1 MPPGANRA
9 TPSSRDPNAVAAL
22 KRAFA
27 SAGYTFDA
35 VRKLLGA
42 DETLSIPPQQ
52 VPFAARGLG
61 DSPLATLARLFLVHA
76 PVTLEQ
82 ATAALRPLS
91 LQQAVTMGI
100 VSMGRSRVHGAVRVL
115 PSDGCLF
122 ASDLDSDD
130 PSQLPADFVM
140 NVTDSSRLLARL
152 TIRRPVELALD
163 LGAGC
168 GYQAVLAARHAERV
182 IATDVNARALAFTEF
197 NALLNGATNVEC
209 RRGDRFTAVDD
220 LTFDLIV
227 SNPPFV
233 ISPDRAFVY
242 RDAGLAGDRVS
253 REIVE
258 QAMQRLRPDGLAHV
272 LVGWIHAMPDDDWSA
287 PLRDW
292 VANSGCDAWLLRKGS
307 YDPLAY
313 AVMWNQR
320 LALANHMQR
329 YMETVDRW
337 LRYYENLHVPALAYG
352 AVVVRR
358 RADGM
363 PPRIREN
370 ELPDGAPDGSLAGEL
385 ERLMH
390 VEDFLQSVDDE
401 TLRGFK
407 LTMANDQRLEQ
418 VLRWREGSFRVDDAS
433 LLRERGLKPRADVD
447 TPLAALLAQ
456 VDGTRRMAEVV
467 ERTAEALSIP
477 EAGTETFR
485 AQATSTIRELV
496 AHGFL
501 ELARPED

>member
-1 MPPGANRA
+1 M
-9 TPSSRDPNAVAAL
+9 
-22 KRAFA
+22 
-27 SAGYTFDA
+27 
-35 VRKLLGA
+35 
-42 DETLSIPPQQ
+42 
-52 VPFAARGLG
+52 
-61 DSPLATLARLFLVHA
+61 
-76 PVTLEQ
+76 
-82 ATAALRPLS
+82 
-91 LQQAVTMGI
+91 
-100 VSMGRSRVHGAVRVL
+100 RVL

-209 RRGDRFTAVDD
+209 RRGDRFTAVED

-272 LVGWIHAMPDDDWSA
+272 LVGWIHAMPDHDWSA

-292 VANSGCDAWLLRKGS
+292 VADSGCDAWLLRKGS

-352 AVVVRR
+352 AVWCGVVPMAGLLGFARTSCRMARRTGRCRASWSDYACRRLSPERR
-358 RADGM
+358 RRDASRLQTDHGER
-363 PPRIREN
+363 PAAR
-370 ELPDGAPDGSLAGEL
+370 AGSPLA
-385 ERLMH
+385 
-390 VEDFLQSVDDE
+390 
-401 TLRGFK
+401 RG
-407 LTMANDQRLEQ
+407 R
-418 VLRWREGSFRVDDAS
+418 FRVDDAS

-447 TPLAALLAQ
+447 AALAALLAQ

-467 ERTAEALSIP
+467 ERTAETLSIP
-477 EAGTETFR
+477 DAGTEIFR